1 MRLLLTIALLLP
13 FTESK
18 TVMLIGGSGAVGGGV
33 LRALANSDAW
43 DTVYLVG
50 RRPMD
55 ATTLAKS
62 GAGSARFEQIVE
74 ADLLELESSAAI
86 HKMNQEKVCVFVIA

>member
-1 MRLLLTIALLLP
+1 MLLLLAIALLLP

-33 LRALANSDAW
+33 LRAIANSDFW

-55 ATTLAKS
+55 AAMLAKS
-62 GAGSARFEQIVE
+62 GAGSDRFEQIVE

-86 HKMNQEKVCVFVIA
+86 HKMNQEKVCVRS